1 MTKLV
6 LSVQGFLRLGLFFCQ
21 DKFPKVKGL
30 FKFAGEKN
38 QEIIC
43 GFYIKFTFLRISHI
57 VAGLP

>member
-30 FKFAGEKN
+30 FKFAGEKIKKLYVDFIEN
-38 QEIIC
+38 LL
-43 GFYIKFTFLRISHI
+43 FYR
-57 VAGLP
+57 